1 MTGLAFTR
9 PRALRTSNHP
19 SIIDPSPSTP
29 ACPDLAHSGKE
40 LRMSKPVTRRKGF
53 TLVELLVVIGIIA
66 LLISILLPSLNR
78 AREQANKVKCAANL
92 SSIYKAMYLYSND
105 SKGNFPRTAWAGSAA
120 ETTATATY
128 DGGNGSA
135 DQDPF
140 INSIT
145 INDVAKA
152 IFLIIRTQDITPEVF
167 GCPSANAEKDNYG
180 GTGAPAAGAGP
191 LKKLSFSKPE
201 NLNYSFANPY
211 PGKNATDGGYK
222 WNNSLSAEFCMA
234 GDMNPG
240 VTAPNYDVKAPSNE
254 SSAASIMKKANSPN
268 HNGAGQNLMYGDG
281 HVNFESNPFQG
292 AKRDC
297 VYTMSPND
305 TTTTSQKDPTKSSD
319 NVPGWGQD
327 SVLIPTVT
335 WK

>member
-1 MTGLAFTR
+1 
-9 PRALRTSNHP
+9 
-19 SIIDPSPSTP
+19 
-29 ACPDLAHSGKE
+29 
-40 LRMSKPVTRRKGF
+40 MSKQATRRKGF

-92 SSIYKAMYLYSND
+92 SSIYKSMYLYSND
-105 SKGNFPRTAWAGSAA
+105 NKGNFPRTQWAGSAA
-120 ETTATATY
+120 ETPAIATY
-128 DGGNGSA
+128 DTSNGAS
-135 DQDPF
+135 DVDPF
-140 INSIT
+140 SGT
-145 INDVAKA
+145 ASVNDVARA
-152 IFLIIRTQDITPEVF
+152 IFLIIRTQDITTEVF
-167 GCPSANAEKDNYG
+167 GCPSANAEKDTFG
-180 GTGAPAAGAGP
+180 GSGAPAAGASAQ
-191 LKKLSFSKPE
+191 KKLSFSKPE

-211 PGKNATDGGYK
+211 PGKSATEGGYK
-222 WNNSLSAEFCMA
+222 WNSGLSSEFCMA

-240 VTAPNYDVKAPSNE
+240 VTTPNYDVKAPANE

-281 HVNFESNPFQG
+281 HVNFEANPFMG

-305 TTTTSQKDPTKSSD
+305 TTTTSQKDPTKSSAD
-319 NVPGWGQD
+319 NVPGWGMD